1 MTSPS
6 RTTPSAAQRW
16 REMVEGEH
24 AQSERTR
31 ESGQP
36 PADHWAGVAE
46 RFREDPRRPMEPS
59 LKRLSELIEPRQ
71 TVIDVG
77 AGAGRLALPL
87 ALHCGGVV
95 AVEPS
100 PSMAA
105 ILTEEAARHQ
115 TSNVTIVQSEWEDAS
130 VAPADVT
137 LCVNVLYTVPDV
149 VGFIRKL
156 EAHSRERVII
166 VLHAEHP
173 QAQTYPF
180 WRLVHGEE
188 RLRPPGLLELMQVL
202 WEMIRLPRPGDAAD
216 QAPQRLREP
225 GGRTAAAAVP
235 PLPGPWQP
243 EGAAPGGGDGPAVG
257 GDGGRRGHSGGWAHA
272 PRPGHLATGWAVG
285 AGQFASATASLGGAR
300 A

>member
-6 RTTPSAAQRW
+6 RTAPSAAQRW
-16 REMVEGEH
+16 RDMVEGEH
-24 AQSERTR
+24 AQSERAR

-36 PADHWAGVAE
+36 PADHWAAVAD
-46 RFREDPRRPMEPS
+46 RFREDPRRPMEPP
-59 LKRLSELIEPRQ
+59 LRRMSELIEPRQ

-87 ALHCGGVV
+87 ALHCGGVA

-115 TSNVTIVQSEWEDAS
+115 IPNVTIVQSEWEDAV

-166 VLHAEHP
+166 VLYAEHP

-188 RLRPPGLLELMQVL
+188 RLRPPGLLELMRVL
-202 WEMIRLPRPGDAAD
+202 WEMDVYPDLEMLPARPPNGYASREAARRQLLFRLFLDPGSPKERLLEEAMDQLLVETGDGVGIRGAGPTRPGLVTW
-216 QAPQRLREP
+216 RP
-225 GGRTAAAAVP
+225 GGR
-235 PLPGPWQP
+235 
-243 EGAAPGGGDGPAVG
+243 
-257 GDGGRRGHSGGWAHA
+257 
-272 PRPGHLATGWAVG
+272 
-285 AGQFASATASLGGAR
+285 
-300 A
+300 

>member
-6 RTTPSAAQRW
+6 RTAPSAAQRW
-16 REMVEGEH
+16 RDMVEGEH
-24 AQSERTR
+24 AQSEGAR

-36 PADHWAGVAE
+36 PADHWAAVAD

-59 LKRLSELIEPRQ
+59 LRRMSELIEPRQ

-87 ALHCGGVV
+87 ALHCGGVA

-100 PSMAA
+100 PSMAS

-115 TSNVTIVQSEWEDAS
+115 IPNVTIVQSEWEDAV

-188 RLRPPGLLELMQVL
+188 RLRPPGLLELVQVL
-202 WEMIRLPRPGDAAD
+202 WEMDVYPTWRCSRPGPPTATRAGRPHGGSCSSASSWTPAARRNGCWRRRWTSCWWRRGTAWAFG
-216 QAPQRLREP
+216 APGPRAPAWSP
-225 GGRTAAAAVP
+225 GGRAV
-235 PLPGPWQP
+235 
-243 EGAAPGGGDGPAVG
+243 AS
-257 GDGGRRGHSGGWAHA
+257 GR
-272 PRPGHLATGWAVG
+272 
-285 AGQFASATASLGGAR
+285 
-300 A
+300 

>member
-1 MTSPS
+1 
-6 RTTPSAAQRW
+6 
-16 REMVEGEH
+16 
-24 AQSERTR
+24 
-31 ESGQP
+31 
-36 PADHWAGVAE
+36 
-46 RFREDPRRPMEPS
+46 MEPS

-100 PSMAA
+100 PSMASV
-105 ILTEEAARHQ
+105 LTEEAARHQ
-115 TSNVTIVQSEWEDAS
+115 IPNVTIVQSEWEDAV

-188 RLRPPGLLELMQVL
+188 RLRPPGLLELMRVL
-202 WEMIRLPRPGDAAD
+202 WEMDVYPDLEMLPARPPNGYESREAARRQLLFRLFLDPGSPKERLLEEAMDQLLVETGDGVGIRGAGPTRPGLVTW
-216 QAPQRLREP
+216 RP
-225 GGRTAAAAVP
+225 GGR
-235 PLPGPWQP
+235 
-243 EGAAPGGGDGPAVG
+243 
-257 GDGGRRGHSGGWAHA
+257 
-272 PRPGHLATGWAVG
+272 
-285 AGQFASATASLGGAR
+285 
-300 A
+300 